1 MTSNKQSFTR
11 AEIKAGV
18 LVIASV
24 AVLALFI
31 AVIQGL
37 RPPEVTKVF
46 YAYLTDTGGLNPGA
60 DVRFGGARV
69 GRVSAI
75 DLDASDQSRL
85 RVEMTVRRDVP
96 VNEES
101 EAFITQVTLMAQKHL
116 EITTG
121 SSGAALV
128 EGGSEIPARS
138 GSMISQAEKLAQTVA
153 GVIEDVQ
160 NLLGVE
166 AAVEAER
173 QGGEEMVTLAD
184 LFSDVDR
191 TVNEGTGL
199 VRDARGDVMQILAKV
214 KDVEDRAKSV
224 LESLSAV
231 LSENRDDIRGS
242 VAGVRGI
249 VDDVSTVSDELEEI
263 ASTLEATLG
272 NAASL
277 TGEARGLLEGSGSD
291 VEEII
296 LDLRETVRYL
306 KLFAR
311 TLAEQPQAVI
321 RGKAPEGRE

>member
-1 MTSNKQSFTR
+1 MSTNKQSFTTT
-11 AEIKAGV
+11 EIKAGV

-24 AVLALFI
+24 AVLVLFI

-37 RPPEVTKVF
+37 RPPEATKVF

-60 DVRFGGARV
+60 DVRFGGTRV
-69 GRVSAI
+69 GRVTAI
-75 DLDASDQSRL
+75 ELDEGDQSRL
-85 RVEMTVRRDVP
+85 RVEMTVRQDVP

-121 SSGAALV
+121 ASGAALV

-160 NLLGVE
+160 TLLGVE
-166 AAVEAER
+166 AAVEAEQ
-173 QGGEEMVTLAD
+173 QGEKDLVTLAD
-184 LFSDVDR
+184 LFTDVDK

-199 VRDARGDVMQILAKV
+199 VRDARGEVKGILV
-214 KDVEDRAKSV
+214 QVQDVEERAKLV
-224 LESLSAV
+224 LDRLDAM

-242 VAGVRGI
+242 LAGVRGI
-249 VDDVSTVSDELEEI
+249 VDDVSTVSNELDEI
-263 ASTLEATLG
+263 ASTLEATLD

-306 KLFAR
+306 KIFAR